1 MPALVLLALL
11 ILFIL
16 AGPVLTIVAL
26 NTLFGTGIQLTLG
39 TYLATLWLG
48 IVLSGRVTKS

>member
-1 MPALVLLALL
+1 MMKGTTMPALVLLALL

-39 TYLATLWLG
+39 T
-48 IVLSGRVTKS
+48 